1 MLLGALTGNK
11 KKICLLFRLKF
22 AIWSDSQRS
31 SRCISVLSETC
42 LLYRFVQTFISAVI
56 SFLFMDISEPRCWAE
71 HSLCHLLKMS
81 SHPQTGAPL
90 CPTHPDPRARR
101 ESAGG
106 LNVVSRRWD
115 ADGCELCLS
124 RHSSLTHRLAC
135 QPKSEETVTVHEE
148 FLATPNSPDSAHAGR
163 RCYVSVAGIGITC

>member
-1 MLLGALTGNK
+1 MLFGATLRGRVAVSRF
-11 KKICLLFRLKF
+11 CLRRAFYV
-22 AIWSDSQRS
+22 D
-31 SRCISVLSETC
+31 LSK
-42 LLYRFVQTFISAVI
+42 L
-56 SFLFMDISEPRCWAE
+56 SFLASFFYLFMDISEPRCWAE

-81 SHPQTGAPL
+81 SLPQTGAPL

-106 LNVVSRRWD
+106 LNVVSRHWD

-124 RHSSLTHRLAC
+124 RHSSLTQRVSVPTQVRGNCHSTPRSFW
-135 QPKSEETVTVHEE
+135 P
-148 FLATPNSPDSAHAGR
+148 TPNSPDSAHVGR